1 MARRGSG
8 GDDARAG
15 RAALLDLL
23 ADLFLREL
31 DLPLALTL
39 AADPAL
45 AEALQPPDGADGVG
59 ALRAEY
65 ARLLLL
71 EAPPYASLFLEAPPV
86 IGGETARH
94 WEEALT
100 VSGIPSLPLERASSP
115 DHAGLYLRALAYA
128 ERGGAPGP
136 ILAEALRWL
145 PQYLTALERDD
156 PNGFYGRVAQLA
168 AYALGECA
176 RHATPPA
183 EPAGAAPP
191 EIPPPED
198 DRLRTLAR
206 WLCTPLWS
214 GWYLTP
220 GSLRALSR
228 ALGSAPGRT
237 DRAALLEQVF
247 EASGLDDAHRRAPRR
262 PARHAGRMGRRR
274 PRLGRSTGR
283 LERLA
288 RPLARQPG
296 ADAGD
301 ADRDARGGE
310 DGWRRGWWRGA
321 GASGRI
327 NSRLKAARR
336 HKTRLRGSGFA
347 ARASARASA

>member
-1 MARRGSG
+1 MARRAQPDSG
-8 GDDARAG
+8 AVTGGGQDDARAG

-23 ADLFLREL
+23 ADLLLREL
-31 DLPLALTL
+31 DLPLALRI

-45 AEALQPPDGADGVG
+45 AEALQPPSDEDGVR

-65 ARLLLL
+65 ARLILL

-94 WEEALT
+94 WETTLAT
-100 VSGIPSLPLERASSP
+100 SGIPTPPLERASAP

-128 ERGGAPGP
+128 ERGGAPSP
-136 ILAEALRWL
+136 ILADALRWL
-145 PQYLTALERDD
+145 PQYLAALERSDSR
-156 PNGFYGRVAQLA
+156 GFYGRVAQLT
-168 AYALGECA
+168 AYALSESA
-176 RHATPPA
+176 RY
-183 EPAGAAPP
+183 AAPQSAGTALP
-191 EIPPPED
+191 DIPPPED

-247 EASGLDDAHRRAPRR
+247 EASGLDERTADLLDALLAMLGEWNAAAHDWSEQLGAWSASLTPWSASLAQTREMLTAMRDEAL
-262 PARHAGRMGRRR
+262 AG
-274 PRLGRSTGR
+274 
-283 LERLA
+283 
-288 RPLARQPG
+288 
-296 ADAGD
+296 AGD
-301 ADRDARGGE
+301 SGGE
-310 DGWRRGWWRGA
+310 REE
-321 GASGRI
+321 
-327 NSRLKAARR
+327 
-336 HKTRLRGSGFA
+336 
-347 ARASARASA
+347 